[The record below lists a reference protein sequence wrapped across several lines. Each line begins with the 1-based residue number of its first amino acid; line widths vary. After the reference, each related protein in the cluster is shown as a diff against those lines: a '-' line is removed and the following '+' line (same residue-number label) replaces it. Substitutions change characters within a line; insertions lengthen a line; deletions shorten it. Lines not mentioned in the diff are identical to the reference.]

1 MRFASLAPRPLKA
14 FAAVMVGALALTGCS
29 SGEQEPSG
37 TDGIRVVASTSVYGS
52 LAEQVL
58 GDRGSVTSI
67 IDSAAQDPHSYE
79 ASARDK
85 LTLSKANV
93 VVMNGGGYDDFAVKI
108 VDSLDPK
115 PRTVPAVEDDHAG
128 HDHGAEESEASADD
142 RAGHDHGAEESEA
155 GADDHAGHDHSAG
168 NEHVWY
174 ELETM
179 QEVVKDIGIALGEQD
194 PAGAADFTQRAEE
207 LSSTLG
213 GLREQVAT
221 LAKQSKGKTFLM
233 TEPVPQALLEDAG
246 LSNATPDG
254 LAEAI
259 EEGDEIAPLVF
270 KQATDLLKAGK
281 VSVFAFNQ
289 QTADTQTQALR
300 AAAEAGGVPV
310 LDVTETLPAG
320 ENYQQWMESNIKNLA
335 EALHEKL

>member
-115 PRTVPAVEDDHAG
+115 PRTVLAVE
-128 HDHGAEESEASADD
+128 
-142 RAGHDHGAEESEA
+142 
-155 GADDHAGHDHSAG
+155 DDHAGHDHSAG

-194 PAGAADFTQRAEE
+194 PAGAADFTQRADE

-246 LSNATPDG
+246 LSNATPEG

>member
-115 PRTVPAVEDDHAG
+115 PCTVLAVEDDHAG
-128 HDHGAEESEASADD
+128 HDL
-142 RAGHDHGAEESEA
+142 GAEESEA

>member
-85 LTLSKANV
+85 LTLSKANL

-115 PRTVPAVEDDHAG
+115 PRTVLAVEDEGHG
-128 HDHGAEESEASADD
+128 HDHGGEAS
-142 RAGHDHGAEESEA
+142 ESSATDTAASGTA

-194 PAGAADFTQRAEE
+194 PDGAADFTQRAEG

-221 LAKQSKGKTFLM
+221 LAKQSAGKTFLM

-246 LSNATPDG
+246 LSNATPEG

-335 EALHEKL
+335 EALHENL